1 MTQQITAAEWQEKVL
16 DATEPVLVDFFATWC
31 GPCRMM
37 APVIDEVAAEKAGAA
52 SVYKIDVD
60 ENPTIAQQYGI
71 MSIPTFV
78 VFKGGQPVAPNG
90 KYWFG
95 TDSMGRDLFTRTIYG
110 GRVSLIVG
118 FSAVMVSMCIG
129 IPLGCIAGYYGGMAD
144 WIISRTID
152 VLTCIPTFF
161 LNLLMASILGK
172 SIINVI
178 LVIGLFGWMGTTRQV
193 RAQFLSLRRQDFVQA
208 AQALGLKERVVIFRH
223 ILPNAL
229 VPVIV
234 GATMGVAGAIK
245 SESGLS
251 YLGLGVTEPVPS
263 WGSMLNQSRN
273 YLLKAPWMGIIP
285 GLCICIVSLSLNFV
299 GDGLRDAF
307 DPRMNRS

>member
-1 MTQQITAAEWQEKVL
+1 MAKEK
-16 DATEPVLVDFFATWC
+16 T
-31 GPCRMM
+31 
-37 APVIDEVAAEKAGAA
+37 
-52 SVYKIDVD
+52 KIDAARLDDEEGYFSSHVD
-60 ENPTIAQQYGI
+60 SYAVQILKR
-71 MSIPTFV
+71 FV
-78 VFKGGQPVAPNG
+78 KHKMAVVSACVLLLFIICAIFAPYICPYPFDEMHFEDIKGGQPVAPNG